1 MKIQK
6 KVPNIA
12 IEAYLLTIK
21 WCLLFVFGIILV
33 FGGLFW
39 HLHNKTFSTGS
50 QAIDIVQD
58 GYGTNNNISNNEF

>member
-1 MKIQK
+1 MKKQE

-12 IEAYLLTIK
+12 IEAYLLTVK

-39 HLHNKTFSTGS
+39 NLHNKTFGAETKSV
-50 QAIDIVQD
+50 DIVQD
-58 GYGTNNNISNNEF
+58 GYGTNNNISNNKI